1 MPKTGRKPNTNQTT
15 RIQKQI
21 RVQETLYSAVKYDL
35 VRAIHQETGNPN
47 VTVIDAVET
56 AIKEALD
63 KRNIAYEAK

>member
-1 MPKTGRKPNTNQTT
+1 MKTGKKPDSNHVD

-21 RVQETLYSAVKYDL
+21 RVRESLYSAMKYDL

-63 KRNIAYEAK
+63 KRGIKYEDK